1 MGGWEHSGLG
11 TVMVK
16 TAWRGKG
23 TGSEQRREILL
34 AVEEGG
40 LWEWGS
46 DAGKDQANGS

>member
-40 LWEWGS
+40 VVGVGVRCGQRS
-46 DAGKDQANGS
+46 S